1 MLEVQLRKRLREF
14 ELRIA
19 LSVQAGETL
28 AVIGPSGAGKTS
40 VLALIAGLMAPDEGR
55 VTVGERVLFDSAQ
68 RINVPPE
75 QRHLGYVLQEY
86 ALFPHLTV
94 LRNIEYGMEA
104 RGVAR
109 DEIVRRAAET
119 MRMLGITHL
128 AGIRPGG
135 ISGGERQRVALARA
149 IAAGGQVLLL
159 DEPLAALDAQTR
171 QNARGD
177 LRRVIQSVG
186 VAAVFVTHDYVDAL
200 AFGDRICVID
210 RGEVVQMGSQE
221 DLLLRPKARFVAEFM
236 GVNFLHGTA
245 QTPHDGV
252 SKVLVNGIEVST
264 TVETPGEVFLAFSP
278 VDVTLSAQ
286 PPAGSAQNVFPAT
299 VTALLQ
305 LGGRI
310 RVDLDAG
317 FPLVAELT
325 PDSVARLHLEI
336 GSQVYASFKA
346 TAVEAYR

>member
-1 MLEVQLRKRLREF
+1 VLDLQVRKRLRDF
-14 ELRIA
+14 ELQIA
-19 LSVQAGETL
+19 LSVPAGETL

-40 VLALIAGLMAPDEGR
+40 VLALIAGLMTPDEGR
-55 VTVGERVLFDSAQ
+55 IVVGDRVLFDSAR

-75 QRHLGYVLQEY
+75 QRLLGYVLQEY
-86 ALFPHLTV
+86 ALFPHMTV

-104 RGVAR
+104 RRMPR
-109 DEIVRRAAET
+109 DEIARRSAET
-119 MRMLGITHL
+119 MRMLGISHL
-128 AGIRPGG
+128 AGVRPTR

-245 QTPHDGV
+245 QPPQDGV
-252 SKVLVNGIEVST
+252 SKVLVDGIEVST
-264 TVETPGEVFLAFSP
+264 TLEEPGEVFLAFSP
-278 VDVTLSAQ
+278 VDVTLSAE
-286 PPAGSAQNVFPAT
+286 PPAGSAQNVFRAT

-325 PDSVARLHLEI
+325 PDSVARLGLEI
-336 GSQVYASFKA
+336 GSNVYASFKA
-346 TAVEAYR
+346 TAIEAYR